1 MASQRSFIEAAAKP
15 LRQKRTIAASSAS
28 SRSNARGRP
37 IKAIAEPFCD
47 DQHIIPL
54 TPGINGLN
62 SLLCRSLQKE
72 IAMTLT
78 GKRALVTG
86 ASRGIGAAIAKA
98 LAAEGADVAIT
109 YEKSADRAAEV
120 VAAIKAKGR
129 KGVAIQADSADV
141 AAIKASVEKTVAEL
155 GGLDILVNNAGI
167 LRVGELKDISLADID
182 ALLDVNVRGQ
192 IVASQAALPHLGK
205 GGRIITIGSYF
216 ADRVPSPVLSVYAAT
231 KSALTAF
238 TKALARELGPR
249 AITVNIVQPGS
260 IDTDMN
266 PAHGPFGDTLRGFM
280 ALGRYGAPED
290 IADAVAFLASAKA
303 KYITGSTLTVDGGAN
318 A

>member
-1 MASQRSFIEAAAKP
+1 M
-15 LRQKRTIAASSAS
+15 
-28 SRSNARGRP
+28 
-37 IKAIAEPFCD
+37 
-47 DQHIIPL
+47 
-54 TPGINGLN
+54 
-62 SLLCRSLQKE
+62 LLK
-72 IAMTLT
+72 

-86 ASRGIGAAIAKA
+86 ASRGIGAAIAVE

-120 VAAIKAKGR
+120 VSAIRAHGR

-141 AAIKASVEKTVAEL
+141 SAVQASIEKTVREL

-167 LRVGELKDISLADID
+167 LRVGGLNDNSLADID
-182 ALLDVNVRGQ
+182 ALLDVNVRSP
-192 IVASQAALPHLGK
+192 IVASKAALAHLTK

-216 ADRVPSPVLSVYAAT
+216 ADRVPAPVLTVYSAT
-231 KSALTAF
+231 KSALVAF
-238 TKALARELGPR
+238 TKGLARELGPNE
-249 AITVNIVQPGS
+249 ITVNLVQPGS

-266 PAHGPFGDTLRGFM
+266 PSHGPFGDTLRQFM
-280 ALGRYGAPED
+280 ALGHFGKPED
-290 IADAVAFLASAKA
+290 IANAVAFLASDKA

>member
-1 MASQRSFIEAAAKP
+1 
-15 LRQKRTIAASSAS
+15 
-28 SRSNARGRP
+28 
-37 IKAIAEPFCD
+37 
-47 DQHIIPL
+47 
-54 TPGINGLN
+54 
-62 SLLCRSLQKE
+62 
-72 IAMTLT
+72 MTLT

-98 LAAEGADVAIT
+98 LAGEGADVAIT

-167 LRVGELKDISLADID
+167 LRIGELKDISLADID